1 MSEHASALRAEDNLD
16 RERPTNRFWSEVYW
30 ITQFFSLPGIVIGY
44 FWIAGAYSSQ
54 RNGNNADHV
63 NIVGGLAWDLGVV
76 PVMIATGLMTTLLMF
91 LGWKASGWA
100 GVVGALLLQG
110 VLALVLYIVLMA
122 TSVVMV

>member
-1 MSEHASALRAEDNLD
+1 MSEHASALRAEDDLD
-16 RERPTNRFWSEVYW
+16 CEPAPNRFWAEVYW

-54 RNGNNADHV
+54 RNGTDADHV
-63 NIVGGLAWDLGVV
+63 NLVGGLAWDIGVA

-100 GVVGALLLQG
+100 GAVGALLLQG
-110 VLALVLYIVLMA
+110 VLALVLYIVLMS